1 VKNFT
6 VCPDTARMPVPQ
18 IRGGAG
24 TAKAAQTNFS
34 PILNTLFFRSR
45 QTMMKIAVLTFS
57 LMGSAAMAAT
67 GPAVSNGSFES
78 NLVSAG
84 SYKYAANAVAPG
96 NTLPTVA
103 VGEQPASGWSFTGL
117 SGVSENASAWSTSR
131 LAEEGGAYAFIQTY
145 QSGTGA
151 ISQTISLGQAVSAL
165 SISFWDVQRNMGVN
179 NRQTLAVSL
188 SNLSG
193 TVLAQSTFTPGA
205 NWAQDTLSLGAL
217 AAGQYTLKF
226 AGTGAFGSD
235 RTAFVDAVSLTA
247 TTAVPEPGST
257 WLALAGVGVAGLLLS
272 RRRSRS

>member
-1 VKNFT
+1 
-6 VCPDTARMPVPQ
+6 
-18 IRGGAG
+18 
-24 TAKAAQTNFS
+24 
-34 PILNTLFFRSR
+34 
-45 QTMMKIAVLTFS
+45 
-57 LMGSAAMAAT
+57 MAAT

-96 NTLPTVA
+96 HTLPTVA

-117 SGVSENASAWSTSR
+117 SGVSENASAWSNSR
-131 LAEEGGAYAFIQTY
+131 QAVDGGAYAFIQTY
-145 QSGTGA
+145 QNGAGA

-193 TVLAQSTFTPGA
+193 TVLGQSTFTPGA
-205 NWAQDTLSLGAL
+205 NWAKDTLSLGAL

-257 WLALAGVGVAGLLLS
+257 WLALAGFGWCGRCRPVVVTPPPTFLKPFKVWGYFQVRMQSLFGA
-272 RRRSRS
+272 